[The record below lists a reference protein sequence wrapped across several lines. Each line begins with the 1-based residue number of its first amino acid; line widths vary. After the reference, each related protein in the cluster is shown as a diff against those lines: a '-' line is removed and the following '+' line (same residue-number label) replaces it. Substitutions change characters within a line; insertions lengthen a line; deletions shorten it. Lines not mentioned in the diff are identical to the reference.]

1 VAVHRVR
8 DVVKR
13 VYSVLETLGYKP
25 VVVGTYALILQ
36 GWLPEDYFMETK
48 DIDIYV
54 GEPMIVFDD
63 RIEESIYSL
72 GLSLGRS
79 EAGGIYIDS
88 DKPIEI
94 VYPLHE
100 FYIPPRLLERVVI
113 IDDMRILEGHAV
125 LVAKALGGNIDQ
137 LAEAIS
143 VKPDPLTLSV
153 LLENIAG
160 YVSREI
166 YMLAKKRVERFIELL
181 GNRYSVGG
189 VVLAG

>member
-1 VAVHRVR
+1 MHRVR

-36 GWLPEDYFMETK
+36 GWLSEDYFMETK
-48 DIDIYV
+48 DIDIYID
-54 GEPMIVFDD
+54 EPMIVFDD

-94 VYPLHE
+94 LYPLHE

-166 YMLAKKRVERFIELL
+166 YMLAKKRVKRFIELL
-181 GNRYSVGG
+181 GLFRSS
-189 VVLAG
+189 

>member
-1 VAVHRVR
+1 
-8 DVVKR
+8 
-13 VYSVLETLGYKP
+13 
-25 VVVGTYALILQ
+25 
-36 GWLPEDYFMETK
+36 M
-48 DIDIYV
+48 
-54 GEPMIVFDD
+54 
-63 RIEESIYSL
+63 
-72 GLSLGRS
+72 
-79 EAGGIYIDS
+79 
-88 DKPIEI
+88 
-94 VYPLHE
+94 
-100 FYIPPRLLERVVI
+100 I

-166 YMLAKKRVERFIELL
+166 YMLAKKRVKRFIELL

-189 VVLAG
+189 VVLTG

>member
-1 VAVHRVR
+1 MAVHRVR
-8 DVVKR
+8 YVVKR
-13 VYSVLETLGYKP
+13 VYGVLETLGYKP

-36 GWLPEDYFMETK
+36 GWLPEDYFVETK

-54 GEPMIVFDD
+54 DEPMIVFDN
-63 RIEESIYSL
+63 RLEESIYSA

-100 FYIPPRLLERVVI
+100 FYIPPRLLERFVI
-113 IDDMRILEGHAV
+113 IDGMRILEGHAV
-125 LVAKALGGNIDQ
+125 LVAKALGGDIVQ
-137 LAEAIS
+137 LAEAIN
-143 VKPDPLTLSV
+143 VKPDPSTLAA
-153 LLENIAG
+153 LLEDIAG

-166 YMLAKKRVERFIELL
+166 YLLAKRRVERFIALL
-181 GNRYSVGG
+181 ENRYSVGG